1 MEIKDIYDRDNR
13 EKYKEIINMIEDL
26 YLDLFRIMLDY
37 KNVSYINEEDDFE
50 YLDSLVRLTYP
61 QFSQSLIVC
70 SVTRNE
76 PNHTYLDVI
85 NTLLSTY
92 THLKKMYNDA
102 EFEKKYLECNPNS
115 GDDIVE

>member
-1 MEIKDIYDRDNR
+1 MEIKNIDDRDNR

-61 QFSQSLIVC
+61 QFSQSLIEC
-70 SVTRNE
+70 SVSRNE

-92 THLKKMYNDA
+92 THIKKMYNDA